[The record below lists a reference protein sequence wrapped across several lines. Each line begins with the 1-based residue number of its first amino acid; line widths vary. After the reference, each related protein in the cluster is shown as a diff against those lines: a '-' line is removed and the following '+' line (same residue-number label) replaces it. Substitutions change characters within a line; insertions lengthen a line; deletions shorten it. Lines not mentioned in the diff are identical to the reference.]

1 MPLLNPNLL
10 MELKAHWKK
19 FENELGGLSEQL
31 VSLTKKYVNS
41 LSGNIR
47 DRFPEPELLS
57 AFACFDPNYL
67 PLRRDERESY
77 GFDQI
82 KELVE
87 R

>member
-1 MPLLNPNLL
+1 
-10 MELKAHWKK
+10 MELKAHWEK
-19 FENELGGLSEQL
+19 FENELGKLSEQDEKQL

-41 LSGNIR
+41 LPGNIR